1 MPRKL
6 LKYNTDQFKK
16 DFPEL
21 QNSIVE
27 IYMDAENQKD
37 FQKIGEVLKQA
48 GPKKVKTIMAVIL
61 KNEYYNHIYKIE
73 DKNVTAIKL
82 KAGESKNQNY
92 RIYCKE
98 IFKEGKK
105 VVLITPYIKKVEK
118 NQDDQ
123 TIINIIENIKT
134 YDYEF

>member
-1 MPRKL
+1 VPRKL
-6 LKYNTDQFKK
+6 FKYPTDQFKK
-16 DFPEL
+16 EIPEL
-21 QNSIVE
+21 QSSMVE
-27 IYMDAENQKD
+27 IYLDAENQKD
-37 FQKIGEVLKQA
+37 FQKIVDVLKQA
-48 GPKKVKTIMAVIL
+48 GAKKVKTIMGVIL

-98 IFKEGKK
+98 IFTEGKK
-105 VVLITPYIKKVEK
+105 VVLITPFIKKVEK

-123 TIINIIENIKT
+123 TIINIIETIKT